1 MISLVSQLT
10 LNLFSADHFAFG
22 DFIAGENGEAIV
34 TLENWLEKSEPLS
47 FCVWGSQGIGKTHLL
62 QAAVRQIN
70 QSGLRAIYLPVKEV
84 TGDIRR
90 AIEGLE
96 AMNLIAL
103 DDIEAFYETE
113 AENALFN
120 LYNRMK
126 EKEGKILFS
135 SHMKPGGVHS
145 TLPDLTSRLNAG
157 FVYKLHELAE
167 DQKALFLISMAERR
181 GLKLERPVVDFIMRT
196 FKRDMHSL
204 CVILNLLDS
213 ASLQYGRALTVP
225 FAKEVLSSVEKES

>member
-1 MISLVSQLT
+1 MINLVSQLT
-10 LNLFSADHFAFG
+10 LNLFSADHFALG

-47 FCVWGSQGIGKTHLL
+47 FCVWGSQGTGKTHLL

-70 QSGLRAIYLPVKEV
+70 QSGLRAIYLPGKDGK
-84 TGDIRR
+84 GDVRQ

-96 AMNLIAL
+96 TMELIAL
-103 DDIEAFYETE
+103 DDIESFYETE

-120 LYNRMK
+120 LYNRAK
-126 EKEGKILFS
+126 ETEGKILFS
-135 SHMKPGGVHS
+135 SHVKPSGANS
-145 TLPDLTSRLNAG
+145 LLPDLASRLNAG
-157 FVYKLHELAE
+157 YVYKLHELAE

-196 FKRDMHSL
+196 FKRDMNSL

-225 FAKEVLSSVEKES
+225 FAKEILNSVEQ

>member
-10 LNLFSADHFAFG
+10 LNLFSADHFAFE

-47 FCVWGSQGIGKTHLL
+47 FCVWGSQGTGKTHLL

-70 QSGLRAIYLPVKEV
+70 QSGLRAIYLPVKDV
-84 TGDIRR
+84 KGDVRQ

-96 AMNLIAL
+96 TMDLIAL
-103 DDIEAFYETE
+103 DDIESFYETE

-120 LYNRMK
+120 LYNRAK
-126 EKEGKILFS
+126 EREGKILFS
-135 SHMKPGGVHS
+135 SNVKPGGANS
-145 TLPDLTSRLNAG
+145 LLPDLVSRLNAG
-157 FVYKLHELAE
+157 YVYKLHELAE

-196 FKRDMHSL
+196 FKRDMNSL

-225 FAKEVLSSVEKES
+225 FAKEILNSVEQ

>member
-10 LNLFSADHFAFG
+10 LNLFSVDHFAFG

-47 FCVWGSQGIGKTHLL
+47 FCVWGSQGTGKTHLL

-70 QSGLRAIYLPVKEV
+70 QSGLRAIYLPVKDV
-84 TGDIRR
+84 KGDVRQ

-96 AMNLIAL
+96 TMDLIAL
-103 DDIEAFYETE
+103 DDIESFYETE

-120 LYNRMK
+120 LYNRAK
-126 EKEGKILFS
+126 EREGKILFS
-135 SHMKPGGVHS
+135 SHVKPGGANS
-145 TLPDLTSRLNAG
+145 LLPDLVSRLNAG
-157 FVYKLHELAE
+157 YVYKLHELAE

-196 FKRDMHSL
+196 FKRDMNSL

-225 FAKEVLSSVEKES
+225 FAKEILNSVEQ

>member
-10 LNLFSADHFAFG
+10 LNLFSADHFAFE
-22 DFIAGENGEAIV
+22 DFIKGENAEAIA
-34 TLENWLEKSEPLS
+34 TLENWLEKNEPSS
-47 FCVWGSQGIGKTHLL
+47 FCVWGSQGTGKTHLL

-70 QSGLRAIYLPVKEV
+70 QSGLRAIYLPVTEV

-96 AMNLIAL
+96 SMDLIAI
-103 DDIEAFYETE
+103 DDIESFYQTE

-120 LYNRMK
+120 LYNRTK

-135 SHMKPGGVHS
+135 SYVKPSGVNLS
-145 TLPDLTSRLNAG
+145 LPDLTSRLNAG

-167 DQKALFLISMAERR
+167 DQKALFLVSMAERR
-181 GLKLERPVVDFIMRT
+181 GLKLDRPVVDFIMRT
-196 FKRDMHSL
+196 FKRDMNSL

-225 FAKEVLSSVEKES
+225 FVKEILSSVEQED

>member
-1 MISLVSQLT
+1 MINLVSQLT

-22 DFIAGENGEAIV
+22 DFIAGENGEATV

-47 FCVWGSQGIGKTHLL
+47 FCVWGSQGTGKTHLL

-70 QSGLRAIYLPVKEV
+70 QSGLRAIYLPVKDV
-84 TGDIRR
+84 KGDVRQ

-96 AMNLIAL
+96 TMDLIAL
-103 DDIEAFYETE
+103 DDIESFYETE

-120 LYNRMK
+120 LYNRAK
-126 EKEGKILFS
+126 EREGKILIS
-135 SHMKPGGVHS
+135 SHVKPSGANS
-145 TLPDLTSRLNAG
+145 LLPDLASRLNAG
-157 FVYKLHELAE
+157 YVYKLHELAE

-181 GLKLERPVVDFIMRT
+181 GLKLERSVVDFIMRT
-196 FKRDMHSL
+196 FKRDMNSL

-225 FAKEVLSSVEKES
+225 FAKEILNSVEQ